1 MGILFSFNW
10 ESYKL
15 ISSTTITDTD
25 NKVYFMSPEVCMKY
39 NNTKNGTINYID
51 TKYNGKSEIIVKLD
65 EYFKLKINEVLIND
79 RYCLTEVNT
88 QIMLSKLNAG
98 PMDTRSNPFESYS
111 KNGSKY
117 IIRAIYDQKLNVY
130 KINIELM

>member
-1 MGILFSFNW
+1 
-10 ESYKL
+10 
-15 ISSTTITDTD
+15 
-25 NKVYFMSPEVCMKY
+25 MSPEVCMKY
-39 NNTKNGTINYID
+39 NNNTKNGTINYID

-98 PMDTRSNPFESYS
+98 PIDTRSNPFESDS
-111 KNGSKY
+111 NNGSKY